1 MLPWVENEIEKSLRG
16 EPNAK
21 NVYDLAA
28 LLIVREYLA
37 APPEPVQ
44 AESTEK
50 EKAPKVY
57 LSDYCTDLNKRPT
70 LEQAEKA
77 LAAVAIEDREQ
88 LKRAKD
94 MRTWAPVSSDKNPDP
109 CFDPRK
115 RNKRGVKNSKTR
127 ISNRIEKPRKALC
140 LAGFHGTPS
149 GTRTLDTLI
158 KSQVLYQLS

>member
-1 MLPWVENEIEKSLRG
+1 MITLPWVESEIEKSLRS

-44 AESTEK
+44 AEPTEK

-57 LSDYCTDLNKRPT
+57 LSDYCADLNKRPT
-70 LEQAEKA
+70 LEQAERA
-77 LAAVAIEDREQ
+77 LAAVTIEDREQ

-94 MRTWAPVSSDKNPDP
+94 MRTWASII
-109 CFDPRK
+109 
-115 RNKRGVKNSKTR
+115 GQ
-127 ISNRIEKPRKALC
+127 
-140 LAGFHGTPS
+140 
-149 GTRTLDTLI
+149 
-158 KSQVLYQLS
+158 KS

>member
-1 MLPWVENEIEKSLRG
+1 MITLPWVENEIEKSLQG

-28 LLIVREYLA
+28 LLIVHEYLA

-50 EKAPKVY
+50 EKPPKVY
-57 LSDYCTDLNKRPT
+57 LSDYCADLNKRPT
-70 LEQAEKA
+70 LEQAERA

-94 MRTWAPVSSDKNPDP
+94 MRTWA
-109 CFDPRK
+109 
-115 RNKRGVKNSKTR
+115 G
-127 ISNRIEKPRKALC
+127 II
-140 LAGFHGTPS
+140 GQ
-149 GTRTLDTLI
+149 
-158 KSQVLYQLS
+158 KS